1 MQISLVRAN
10 PDGTMV
16 VEVSGLVDDVGNA
29 IVSYATLSRE
39 QLDGAADQLD
49 DLSLMADFESR
60 RYQLA
65 AQKPDVPTICIAR

>member
-39 QLDGAADQLD
+39 QLDGAAARAL
-49 DLSLMADFESR
+49 LTLRESLAK
-60 RYQLA
+60 A
-65 AQKPDVPTICIAR
+65 GVA